1 MINKLDKNKERQRRH
16 ARVRKTVRGTSSRPR
31 LCVYRSLSNIY
42 TQIIDDEKGVTLVSA
57 SSLEKGLQSKIKG
70 KTKLEVATFI
80 GNEIAKR
87 AIEKGIKNVV
97 FDRGGYLYIGRVK
110 NISDAARAG
119 GLEF

>member
-16 ARVRKTVRGTSSRPR
+16 ARVRKTVHGTAARPR

-42 TQIIDDEKGVTLVSA
+42 TQIIDDDKGVTLVSA
-57 SSLEKGLQSKIKG
+57 SSLEKDIKSKIKG
-70 KTKLEVATFI
+70 KTKLEVASII
-80 GNEIAKR
+80 GEETAKR
-87 AIEKGIKNVV
+87 AIAKGIKSVV
-97 FDRGGYLYIGRVK
+97 FDRGGYLYTGRVK